1 MSAKRSEAPPAW
13 RALTYA
19 VLGLYTAFSL
29 APLLWVLTAAVKT
42 PAEAQRIPPTL
53 LPSTLHLDNFRVAF
67 TSPAFGVRPFANSVV
82 YALGT
87 VLLGL
92 LVASLA
98 GYAFS
103 RFRFRGD
110 RAIFLALVLAN
121 LLPGVA
127 KLVPLYL
134 MYSAYRLYDTRVG
147 LVLLF
152 TLGVLP
158 LGTWMMK
165 GYFDRVPRELEESA
179 LVDGCSPLGAFARV
193 TVPLAAPG
201 LAALAVIAFVD
212 AWNAFTF
219 PLILTGQQALKPYT
233 VAVYGFVGE
242 YGEVQWHLVSA
253 VAVASVIPLLV
264 LFVVFQRALVSGLT
278 GGAIKT

>member
-1 MSAKRSEAPPAW
+1 
-13 RALTYA
+13 
-19 VLGLYTAFSL
+19 V
-29 APLLWVLTAAVKT
+29 
-42 PAEAQRIPPTL
+42 
-53 LPSTLHLDNFRVAF
+53 
-67 TSPAFGVRPFANSVV
+67 
-82 YALGT
+82 
-87 VLLGL
+87 
-92 LVASLA
+92 
-98 GYAFS
+98 
-103 RFRFRGD
+103 
-110 RAIFLALVLAN
+110 IFALVLAN
-121 LLPGVA
+121 LMPGVA

-134 MYSAYRLYDTRVG
+134 MYSAAGLYDTRVG

-179 LVDGCSPLGAFARV
+179 LVDGCSRLGAFARV